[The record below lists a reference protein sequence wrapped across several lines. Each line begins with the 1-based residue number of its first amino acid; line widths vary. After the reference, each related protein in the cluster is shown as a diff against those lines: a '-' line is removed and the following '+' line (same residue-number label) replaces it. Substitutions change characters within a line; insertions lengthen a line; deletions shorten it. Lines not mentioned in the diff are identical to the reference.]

1 VLSARFSFEGLDA
14 VVARI
19 LRHAPEAGYITIK
32 DRTDRAREEPV
43 GRFNLDEYDA
53 RAYLKPRVTDEPPT
67 AVDLAKSACRW
78 LRDIVAR
85 HWTGEEFRRFRVRIY
100 QPNGAKLLGGGQFV
114 CRDQLWADL
123 GRDGVDPT
131 EIGDQPSTAPTLD
144 TDSMATAP
152 ESVEA
157 PGDDC
162 VVWSLI
168 GRPFPGS
175 AGPTPGIAG
184 PNPGIAGPNPGIAGP
199 APGFARPAPGFA
211 RPAPGFAGPRPGTT
225 GPVPG
230 CTGPTRDSPGIAL
243 GAADLEPGA
252 PATGPPTRPGK
263 PPSHIHE
270 PTQPEIHA
278 DH

>member
-1 VLSARFSFEGLDA
+1 MPSARFSFEGLDA

-19 LRHAPEAGYITIK
+19 LRHAPEAGYITVK

-43 GRFNLDEYDA
+43 GRFNLDEHDA

-67 AVDLAKSACRW
+67 PVDLAKAACRW

-100 QPNGAKLLGGGQFV
+100 QPKGAKLLGGGQFV
-114 CRDQLWADL
+114 CRDQQWADL

-131 EIGDQPSTAPTLD
+131 EIGDQPSPAPTLD
-144 TDSMATAP
+144 KDSMDTAP
-152 ESVEA
+152 ESVQA

-168 GRPFPGS
+168 G
-175 AGPTPGIAG
+175 GPLPDSVGRTPGIAG
-184 PNPGIAGPNPGIAGP
+184 PNPGIAGPRPGT
-199 APGFARPAPGFA
+199 
-211 RPAPGFAGPRPGTT
+211 AGPRPGTA
-225 GPVPG
+225 GLVPG
-230 CTGPTRDSPGIAL
+230 CAGPTRDSPGIAL
-243 GAADLEPGA
+243 GTADLEPGT
-252 PATGPPTRPGK
+252 PATGPPTRPSR

>member
-1 VLSARFSFEGLDA
+1 MPSARFSFEGLDA

-19 LRHAPEAGYITIK
+19 HRRAPEAGYITIK

-43 GRFNLDEYDA
+43 GRFNLDEHDA
-53 RAYLKPRVTDEPPT
+53 RAYLEPRVTDEPPT
-67 AVDLAKSACRW
+67 PVDLAKAACRW

-100 QPNGAKLLGGGQFV
+100 QPKGAKLLGGGQFV
-114 CRDQLWADL
+114 CRDQYWADL
-123 GRDGVDPT
+123 GCDGVDPT
-131 EIGDQPSTAPTLD
+131 EIGDQPSPAPTLD
-144 TDSMATAP
+144 MDSRATAP

-157 PGDDC
+157 PGNDC
-162 VVWSLI
+162 VLWSLI
-168 GRPFPGS
+168 GGPLSGS

-184 PNPGIAGPNPGIAGP
+184 RNPGMAGPNPGIAGP

-211 RPAPGFAGPRPGTT
+211 GPRPGTA

-230 CTGPTRDSPGIAL
+230 FTGPTRDSPGIAL
-243 GAADLEPGA
+243 GTADLEPGTS
-252 PATGPPTRPGK
+252 ATGPPTRPGR

>member
-1 VLSARFSFEGLDA
+1 MLGARFSFEGLDA

-19 LRHAPEAGYITIK
+19 LRRAPEAGYITIK
-32 DRTDRAREEPV
+32 DRTDRAREVPV
-43 GRFNLDEYDA
+43 GRFNLDEHDA

-67 AVDLAKSACRW
+67 PVDLARAACRW

-85 HWTGEEFRRFRVRIY
+85 YWAGEEFRRFRVRIY
-100 QPNGAKLLGGGQFV
+100 QPKGAKLLGGGQFV

-131 EIGDQPSTAPTLD
+131 EIGDQPSPAPTLD
-144 TDSMATAP
+144 KDSMDTAP
-152 ESVEA
+152 KRVQA

-168 GRPFPGS
+168 GGPLPDS

-184 PNPGIAGPNPGIAGP
+184 PAPGIAGPNPGIAGP

-211 RPAPGFAGPRPGTT
+211 GPRPGTT
-225 GPVPG
+225 GPVPDF
-230 CTGPTRDSPGIAL
+230 TGPTRDSPGIAL
-243 GAADLEPGA
+243 GTADLEPGT
-252 PATGPPTRPGK
+252 PATGPPMRPGR